1 MRNFEGITITEIKE
15 SELEK
20 KSISMTDA
28 ANFDDRALTEKEK
41 LQKLKQ
47 TLINA
52 SGYQNTQDKIE
63 NYDDCGIS
71 ENIQKFDESEDYETY
86 DDCGISENI
95 QKFDEPED
103 YETYD
108 DCGKL
113 SDEPEDYED
122 CRKNTR

>member
-20 KSISMTDA
+20 KSISITDA
-28 ANFDDRALTEKEK
+28 DNFDDCALTEKEK

-71 ENIQKFDESEDYETY
+71 ES
-86 DDCGISENI
+86 I

-113 SDEPEDYED
+113 SDESEDYED